1 MTTDRK
7 CRGCLKTSTHFYCRQ
22 CWRRLPVDMQ
32 KSVEKAL
39 KNRLGRVEDFDAIEM
54 ASAYIVDSIAFDSR
68 IEADNA

>member
-1 MTTDRK
+1 
-7 CRGCLKTSTHFYCRQ
+7 
-22 CWRRLPVDMQ
+22 MQ